1 MKKSLL
7 VWGALIIVALCF
19 VGCCYYTTNHCSPCN
34 KHCHH
39 KPGCKG
45 ACCQNPNAANQD
57 ETVETVTVEAVE
69 LVPIGND
76 APANQKSA
84 PAAKTSGEHHQAP
97 AKDAA
102 AAPAPATGN
111 M

>member
-7 VWGALIIVALCF
+7 VWGALIVVALCF
-19 VGCCYYTTNHCSPCN
+19 VGCCYYTTNHCSPCD

-39 KPGCKG
+39 KPGCKAG
-45 ACCQNPNAANQD
+45 NCLNNNAANQD
-57 ETVETVTVEAVE
+57 GTVETVTVEAVE

-76 APANQKSA
+76 APAAKKTDGNSGNAAKDGAVKQ
-84 PAAKTSGEHHQAP
+84 PAAS
-97 AKDAA
+97 
-102 AAPAPATGN
+102 GN